1 MILGLKPQDSE
12 FVDWQSILSL
22 VFPAQAGIQVCFVD
36 IAQAQI
42 DAGLRRHDVVQTTD
56 LFLDSPIRTVVS

>member
-22 VFPAQAGIQVCFVD
+22 VMPAQAGIQVCIVD
-36 IAQAQI
+36 IVQAQI